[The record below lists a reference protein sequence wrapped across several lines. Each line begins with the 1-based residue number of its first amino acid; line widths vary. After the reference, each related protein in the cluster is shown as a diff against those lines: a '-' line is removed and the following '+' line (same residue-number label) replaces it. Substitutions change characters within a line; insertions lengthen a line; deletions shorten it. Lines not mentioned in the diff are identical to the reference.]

1 VPLDDVVEP
10 LAHRGAWSDHL
21 KGPYE
26 PRFLPGF
33 ELCDVVPGVRHEGQF
48 YGNGARFAAIGLV
61 CRFFLR
67 CGTRKQRL

>member
-10 LAHRGAWSDHL
+10 LAHRGAWGDHL

-33 ELCDVVPGVRHEGQF
+33 EFCDVVPGVRHEGQF
-48 YGNGARFAAIGLV
+48 YGN
-61 CRFFLR
+61 
-67 CGTRKQRL
+67 